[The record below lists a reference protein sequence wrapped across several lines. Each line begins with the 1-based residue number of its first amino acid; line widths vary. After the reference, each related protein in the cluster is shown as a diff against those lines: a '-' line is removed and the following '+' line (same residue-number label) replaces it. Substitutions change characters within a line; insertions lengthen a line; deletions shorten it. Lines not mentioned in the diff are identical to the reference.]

1 MREKVVSG
9 QSADR
14 GEVCARRRK
23 SYSDPR
29 ESLCRDCSA
38 QQMKED
44 VEQTP
49 GGTKA
54 VEETQA
60 GLGDKSGEEDKG
72 S

>member
-1 MREKVVSG
+1 MVRARTAEK
-9 QSADR
+9 SAR
-14 GEVCARRRK
+14 GGGSHIQTSENLFVETA
-23 SYSDPR
+23 
-29 ESLCRDCSA
+29 SA

>member
-1 MREKVVSG
+1 MREKVESG

-23 SYSDPR
+23 SYSDLR
-29 ESLCRDCSA
+29 ESLWRDCFSSA
-38 QQMKED
+38 DERRCGAN
-44 VEQTP
+44 T